1 VGAEYLEGIRVRMR
15 NKKEI
20 VGVDKS
26 YFRPT
31 EVDLLIGGA
40 TKART
45 TLGWEPRYDL
55 ATLITEMMEGD
66 VKLVK
71 KEVYLKK
78 GGFYT
83 PNYFE

>member
-1 VGAEYLEGIRVRMR
+1 M
-15 NKKEI
+15 
-20 VGVDKS
+20 
-26 YFRPT
+26 
-31 EVDLLIGGA
+31 LIGDA

-45 TLGWEPRYDL
+45 RLGWEPRYDL
-55 ATLITEMMEGD
+55 AGLITDMMQGD